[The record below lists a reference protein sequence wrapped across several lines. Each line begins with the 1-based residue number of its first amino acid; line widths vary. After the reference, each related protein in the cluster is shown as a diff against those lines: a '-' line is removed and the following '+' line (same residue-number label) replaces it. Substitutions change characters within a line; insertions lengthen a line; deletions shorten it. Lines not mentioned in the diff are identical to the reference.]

1 MAVEA
6 EGLVGKFFANNP
18 GVKLVRLQWV
28 DFSGVLRTRFITKS
42 RCMHLTTGIS
52 HCSLAQNCMII
63 PISTA
68 PQCFHD
74 GPEAWELHPDWQTLK
89 VCGFTPEHASVM
101 CFNAHLGSADHFAR
115 CPRKLLAKVLNEL
128 EDQYNSNLLM
138 GFEIEFVLLDE
149 SSNLARSMD
158 RLAGYSMTAG
168 LRAENLSI
176 MGEILAALEQS
187 GIEIYHFHVEIADQ
201 LEIALSPLPAT
212 QAIDALMLAQE
223 TIRTIC
229 IRHKLKATM
238 IPKPVFNGPQN
249 GCHVHLSLNPAPQP
263 SSFLAGILQKL
274 KALCAFS
281 MPNFDS
287 YYRVVGD
294 GSGIW
299 IGWGTENRD
308 LPIRQISP
316 NHWEIRCLNATANV
330 YFFIAALLSAGMA
343 GIKQKLPLSIRDCP
357 ILPSEYTIKEAQKRL
372 GEYGITDP
380 MPSKL
385 EMSLDSARSDKELE
399 SWIGA
404 ELLAHYLRVKD
415 KEVEHFSKMTE
426 EERRQKFLNYF

>member
-1 MAVEA
+1 MAIEAKTAVE
-6 EGLVGKFFANNP
+6 KFFTKNP
-18 GVKLVRLQWV
+18 GIKFVRLQWV
-28 DFSGVLRTRFITKS
+28 DFSGVLRTRFITKI
-42 RCMHLTTGIS
+42 RCMHLAIGS
-52 HCSLAQNCMII
+52 NHYSLGLNCMII

-74 GPEAWELHPDWQTLK
+74 GPEAWELRPDWQTLK
-89 VCGFTPEHASVM
+89 VCGFAPEHASVM
-101 CFNAHLGSADHFAR
+101 CFNSHLGSADHFAR
-115 CPRKLLAKVLNEL
+115 CPRKLLSKVLHDF
-128 EDQYNSNLLM
+128 EDEYGSNLLM

-149 SSNLARSMD
+149 SSNLAKSMD

-168 LRAENLSI
+168 LRAENLTIIEEI
-176 MGEILAALEQS
+176 MAALQVS
-187 GIEIYHFHVEIADQ
+187 GIEIYHFHIEVADQ
-201 LEIALSPLPAT
+201 LEIALSPLPPM

-229 IRHKLKATM
+229 IRHKLRATM
-238 IPKPVFNGPQN
+238 TPKPVFNGPQN

-274 KALCAFS
+274 KSLCAFG

-294 GSGIW
+294 GSGMW

-316 NHWEIRCLNATANV
+316 NHWEIRCLDATANMYLFV
-330 YFFIAALLSAGMA
+330 AATLSAGMA
-343 GIKQKLPLSIRDCP
+343 GIQQKLPLNIRDCP
-357 ILPSEYTIKEAQKRL
+357 VLPSEYTIKEAGERL
-372 GEYGITDP
+372 SKYGITEH

-385 EMSLDSARSDKELE
+385 ELSLDSAKCDQELE
-399 SWIGA
+399 GWIGA
-404 ELLAHYLRVKD
+404 ELLAHYRKVKD
-415 KEVEHFSKMTE
+415 KEVEYFSKMTE